1 MYIYGV
7 PFWSV
12 RDKHVNVVSFPLYV
26 CQTKFINL
34 TRSDMYV
41 KVRMVVSGVSST
53 GICNIAKTSQTLS
66 NIRCIKV
73 NEWFVDWN
81 VKK

>member
-1 MYIYGV
+1 MPHPRQRRHFDIGKRYMS
-7 PFWSV
+7 FSQV
-12 RDKHVNVVSFPLYV
+12 RVSN
-26 CQTKFINL
+26 QFINL

-66 NIRCIKV
+66 NIKYIKV
-73 NEWFVDWN
+73 ND
-81 VKK
+81 